1 MALSVLIDNSGLAKE
16 DKELWVSILATLTD
30 EQIKTF
36 EDFIDNKEENLKTLT
51 ENVKAKKQA
60 FENYDK
66 KALEEIIKNEQ

>member
-1 MALSVLIDNSGLAKE
+1 MALKIFIDNSGLVKE
-16 DKELWVSILATLTD
+16 DKEFWVSILATLID

>member
-1 MALSVLIDNSGLAKE
+1 MALKIFIDNSGLVKE

-51 ENVKAKKQA
+51 ENMKAKKQA